1 MESSD
6 LKNFQRYLDVNEDE
20 KRHFV
25 NNEVVSDSD
34 EESDTIKI
42 VHPKK
47 YKKKNGVDIML
58 MEQLISQQNAY
69 LKAQKEIYK
78 LHTEID
84 TEEIKTRYLK
94 LDLNNIQVNVELLT
108 KQRDESSQK
117 YLKIVIFNL
126 SIAFLMVSIL
136 ISRIF

>member
-94 LDLNNIQVNVELLT
+94 LDLNNTQVNVELLT